1 MNVWHVIYTIAL
13 LAVLKTAIRKSVTD
27 NFSGVIIDP
36 YLVGFI
42 LVVSAVLWWF
52 GFFKGMF

>member
-1 MNVWHVIYTIAL
+1 MNIWHVVYIIAL
-13 LAVLKTAIRKSVTD
+13 LAVLKAAVRKRVTD
-27 NFSGVIIDP
+27 NFSGIAIDSH
-36 YLVGFI
+36 LVGFI

>member
-1 MNVWHVIYTIAL
+1 MNIWHVIYIIAL
-13 LAVLKTAIRKSVTD
+13 FVVLKTAIRKRVTD
-27 NFSGVIIDP
+27 NFSGIAIDSH
-36 YLVGFI
+36 LVGFI

>member
-1 MNVWHVIYTIAL
+1 MNIWHVVYIIAL
-13 LAVLKTAIRKSVTD
+13 LAVLKAAVRKRVTGD
-27 NFSGVIIDP
+27 FSGVIIDP

-42 LVVSAVLWWF
+42 LIVTAVLWWF

>member
-1 MNVWHVIYTIAL
+1 MNIWHVIYIIAL
-13 LAVLKTAIRKSVTD
+13 LAVLKTAIRKRVTD
-27 NFSGVIIDP
+27 TFSGITIDL

-42 LVVSAVLWWF
+42 LVASAVLWWF

>member
-1 MNVWHVIYTIAL
+1 MNIWHVIYTIGL
-13 LAVLKTAIRKSVTD
+13 LAVLKAAVRKRVTD
-27 NFSGVIIDP
+27 NFSGIAIDL
-36 YLVGFI
+36 YLVSFI